1 MLDYPFI
8 KKSGIKVME
17 EGFPRLAK
25 KQFQS

>member
-1 MLDYPFI
+1 MLGYPFI
-8 KKSGIKVME
+8 KKSRIKVIM